1 MKKTVSLMLS
11 LLMIMSVFA
20 VSFQSYAAEYT
31 PASDSQSMLTLVN
44 NFRTGSDAW
53 YWNEGNSTKTTYKAN
68 ELAAYKYDVN
78 LEAIAKIRAKELAES
93 FSHTRPDGTLCFT
106 CTAKDANGKEVKTYG
121 ENISAGFGLTYD
133 GAYDIWLE
141 TNEKYEGQGHRRN
154 MLSPKF
160 VAIGIA
166 GFKADD
172 GKTYWV
178 QEFGYTLS
186 AQEKS
191 APEDATTPEKKPAPA
206 PVVVVSKKSNTLTV
220 KAKKATVKFKKLKKK
235 SQTIALKK
243 AMTVSKAQ
251 GKVTFQKAKG
261 NKKITVAKNG
271 KITVKKGLKKG
282 TYKVKIKVMAAG
294 NSAYNAKTKT
304 VTVTIKVK

>member
-1 MKKTVSLMLS
+1 MKKLVSLVLS
-11 LLMIMSVFA
+11 VVMIMSVFA

-106 CTAKDANGKEVKTYG
+106 CTVKDANGKDVKTYG
-121 ENISAGFGLTYD
+121 ENISAGIRLTYD
-133 GAYDIWLE
+133 GAYDIWCE
-141 TNEKYEGQGHRRN
+141 TNEKYDGQGHRRN

-206 PVVVVSKKSNTLTV
+206 PVVKVKKSNTLTV

-235 SQTIALKK
+235 NQTIALKK

-251 GKVTFQKAKG
+251 GKVTFKKASG
-261 NKKITVAKNG
+261 NKKITVSKAG

-282 TYKVKIKVMAAG
+282 TYKVKIKVAAAG
-294 NSAYNAKTKT
+294 NASYKALTKT